1 MPIERTSAGSPQGV
15 YHALRPSTLSNA
27 SIGVRP
33 AAVRRKRCARSV
45 PTSSPSGVGA
55 RHVADG
61 PSIAARVV
69 QTPLRCS
76 SSVEPS
82 TTAHVV
88 TPSSASAV
96 TDRPVSGSTARA
108 VSPSSVQRPPA
119 VPMKMFGSMSNDTL
133 GRHEPMKTDLLLIP
147 MSARWAEMRAAALAA
162 EAAGFDGLWTWDHL
176 RDPDGNDGGPGVPEA
191 WTVLTALAE
200 VTTRVALGPLVLNVA
215 NRVPGV
221 LANMAATLQAVSGGR
236 LLLGLGAG
244 GHRRTPYAAEQAAI
258 GQRVNTDV

>member
-119 VPMKMFGSMSNDTL
+119 VAVKIFGAMSGDTL

-176 RDPDGNDGGPGVPEA
+176 RDPDGAAGPGVPEA
-191 WTVLTALAE
+191 WTTPSALAE
-200 VTTRVALGPLVLNVA
+200 VTRRVMLGPLVLNVA
-215 NRVPGV
+215 NRPPGV
-221 LANMAATLQAVSGGR
+221 LANMAATLQTISGGR

-244 GHRRTPYAAEQAAI
+244 GSRPPPYAA
-258 GQRVNTDV
+258 R